1 MAGAPAIE
9 QRARCCGARAVSD
22 RVAVVLPVRDGGR
35 HFEPALRSILEQTHR
50 ELDIVVSDNHSTD
63 GTPEVARSVGD
74 SRVRIV
80 RPGAPLPISLHHR
93 FAVER
98 TDTELVAIMG
108 ADDLA
113 APERLER
120 QIAYLRAH
128 PNVGLVGCWCGMLDT
143 AGTRVGAL
151 RYAAAPEDVRHK
163 AVRANPIVL
172 PTMLFRRAA
181 YDAVGGFRDDFGVA
195 FDYDLVLRLVRIA
208 GVANLPEEL
217 LAYRYNTSGGSF
229 RNIRVFQREGLRVRL
244 RALRAGGYPWYEWL
258 WLAKPLAALAL
269 PSPALRAIAIPYMR
283 FAHGRAP
290 LPSERARF

>member
-1 MAGAPAIE
+1 M
-9 QRARCCGARAVSD
+9 VW
-22 RVAVVLPVRDGGR
+22 
-35 HFEPALRSILEQTHR
+35 
-50 ELDIVVSDNHSTD
+50 DNHSTD
-63 GTPEVARSVGD
+63 GTAEVARSLGD
-74 SRVRIV
+74 PRVRIV
-80 RPGAPLPISLHHR
+80 RPDRPLPISLHHR
-93 FAVER
+93 FAVEL

-108 ADDLA
+108 ADDVA
-113 APERLER
+113 APERLAR
-120 QIAYLRAH
+120 QVAYLRAH
-128 PNVGLVGCWCGMLDT
+128 PTVALVGCWCAMLDT

-172 PTMLFRRAA
+172 PTMLFRLSA
-181 YDAVGGFRDDFGVA
+181 YDAAGGFRDDFGVA

-258 WLAKPLAALAL
+258 WIAKPLAALAL
-269 PSPALRAIAIPYMR
+269 PSAALRAIAIPYMR
-283 FAHGRAP
+283 FVHGRAR
-290 LPSERARF
+290 LPAERARL